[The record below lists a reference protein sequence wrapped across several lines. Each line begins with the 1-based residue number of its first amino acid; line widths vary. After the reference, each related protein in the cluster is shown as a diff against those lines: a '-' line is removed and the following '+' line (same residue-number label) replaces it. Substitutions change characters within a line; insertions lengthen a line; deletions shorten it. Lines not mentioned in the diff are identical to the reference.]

1 MRGGRWAG
9 DRRYLHPATV
19 RFLRSGRLTPR
30 QQETFDWPRL
40 RGYTY
45 GNLMRVLES
54 PQEQCVVCQKG
65 EYGWDGWA
73 GTYMEIH
80 PEEKV
85 CALIMT
91 AQIDRENDCARRML
105 RNGIY
110 RWVL

>member
-1 MRGGRWAG
+1 
-9 DRRYLHPATV
+9 
-19 RFLRSGRLTPR
+19 
-30 QQETFDWPRL
+30 
-40 RGYTY
+40 
-45 GNLMRVLES
+45 MRVLES

-91 AQIDRENDCARRML
+91 AQIDRETDCARRML